1 MFEKSKTLSFLLFFL
16 FLSIVPAHACA
27 ALYDN
32 ISESEEEQEPDDSA
46 LLEAA
51 EEYLALDEIEETLSE
66 LLDTE
71 DFSFWETV
79 KELLSGNVPFH
90 WGRLSE
96 ILSGLLLGEWR
107 QQRQLAI
114 QILLAALVSAI
125 FSNFVRVFDSRQIS
139 DISFYLTYLVIS
151 ALLLDAFS
159 ELAEL
164 AADTCAA
171 LNTFIEILL
180 PSYVITIIL
189 SAGSVTAFGFYEVAV
204 LAVGL
209 IQVAVIRLVLPAIR
223 FYMVV
228 LLLNQLSSEEIFSR
242 LARLLET
249 VISWGTK
256 SLLGVVAGLQTV
268 QCLVTPAVD
277 SLKNSALSR
286 IVSVIPGVGSVLS
299 AAAET
304 VAGSAVVIKNAVG
317 VAGMLTLLMICLA
330 PLVKLTACVL
340 LFRLV
345 CAAIQPVCEKRMVD
359 GIESIS
365 EGTVLLLRVLLSVL
379 AMFAILL
386 AMITASVRGA

>member
-1 MFEKSKTLSFLLFFL
+1 MREKSLLLLFL
-16 FLSIVPAHACA
+16 FLLWSAPLHIA
-27 ALYDN
+27 ASSMEGTLLDTA
-32 ISESEEEQEPDDSA
+32 ESEEGA
-46 LLEAA
+46 LLEVA
-51 EEYLALDEIEETLSE
+51 EDYLALDEIEETLSE

-90 WGRLSE
+90 WDELVT
-96 ILSGLLLGEWR
+96 ILSGLLLAEWR
-107 QQRQLAI
+107 QQRQLAV
-114 QILLAALVSAI
+114 QVLLVALASAV

-139 DISFYLTYLVIS
+139 DISFYMTYLVIS
-151 ALLLDAFS
+151 VLLLDAFS
-159 ELAEL
+159 VMAKLV
-164 AADTCAA
+164 ADTCSA
-171 LNTFIEILL
+171 LNTFVEILL
-180 PSYVITIIL
+180 PSYVITIVL
-189 SAGSVTAFGFYEVAV
+189 SAGSVTALGFYEVAV

-209 IQVAVIRLVLPAIR
+209 IQAAVIRLALPAIR

-249 VISWGTK
+249 IISWGIK
-256 SLLGVVAGLQTV
+256 SLLGVVVGLQTV

-286 IVSVIPGVGSVLS
+286 IVSVIPGIGSVLDV
-299 AAAET
+299 AAET

-317 VAGMLTLLMICLA
+317 VAGIIALLMICLA
-330 PLVKLTACVL
+330 PLIKLAACVL
-340 LFRLV
+340 LFRV
-345 CAAIQPVCEKRMVD
+345 ICAAIQPVCEKRMVE

-365 EGTVLLLRVLLSVL
+365 AGTVLLLRVMISVL

>member
-1 MFEKSKTLSFLLFFL
+1 MCEKKSLSLLLLCVLFLLL
-16 FLSIVPAHACA
+16 FALTPLRA
-27 ALYDN
+27 AAS
-32 ISESEEEQEPDDSA
+32 SESEESD

-71 DFSFWETV
+71 EFSFWETV
-79 KELLSGNVPFH
+79 KALLSGTVPFH
-90 WGRLSE
+90 WDGLVS
-96 ILSGLLLGEWR
+96 IFSGLLLGEWR
-107 QQRQLAI
+107 QQKQLAA
-114 QILLAALVSAI
+114 QLLLVALVSAI

-139 DISFYLTYLVIS
+139 DISFYMTYLVIT

-159 ELAEL
+159 GLVQMV
-164 AADTCAA
+164 ADTCAT
-171 LNTFIEILL
+171 LNTFVEILL
-180 PSYVITIIL
+180 PSYVITIVL
-189 SAGSVTAFGFYEVAV
+189 SAGSVTAMGFYEVAV

-209 IQVAVIRLVLPAIR
+209 IQAAVIRLVLPAIR

-228 LLLNQLSSEEIFSR
+228 LLLNQLSSDAVFSR
-242 LARLLET
+242 LARFLET
-249 VISWGTK
+249 VISWGIK
-256 SLLGVVAGLQTV
+256 SLLGVVVGLQTV

-286 IVSVIPGVGSVLS
+286 MISVIPGIGSVLS

-317 VAGMLTLLMICLA
+317 VAGILALLMICLA
-330 PLVKLTACVL
+330 PLVKLAVCVL
-340 LFRLV
+340 LFRLI
-345 CAAIQPVCEKRMVD
+345 CAAIQPVCEKRMVE

-365 EGTVLLLRVLLSVL
+365 DGTLLLLRVLLSVL

-386 AMITASVRGA
+386 AMITAAVRGA

>member
-1 MFEKSKTLSFLLFFL
+1 MCENKMVSLFFIFL
-16 FLSIVPAHACA
+16 FLLCLAASIPVQA
-27 ALYDN
+27 AE
-32 ISESEEEQEPDDSA
+32 ESEKSA

-71 DFSFWETV
+71 EFSFWETV
-79 KELLSGNVPFH
+79 KELLSGTVPFH
-90 WGRLSE
+90 WDRLVS
-96 ILSGLLLGEWR
+96 ILSGLLLSEWR
-107 QQRQLAI
+107 EQRQLAV
-114 QILLAALVSAI
+114 QILLVALASAI

-139 DISFYLTYLVIS
+139 DISFFMTYLVIS

-159 ELAEL
+159 VLANL
-164 AADTCAA
+164 VAHTCAA
-171 LNTFIEILL
+171 LNTFVEILL
-180 PSYVITIIL
+180 PSYVITIVL
-189 SAGSVTAFGFYEVAV
+189 SAGSVTAIGFYEVAV

-209 IQVAVIRLVLPAIR
+209 IQVAVIRLILPAIQ

-249 VISWGTK
+249 VISWGLK
-256 SLLGVVAGLQTV
+256 SLLGVVVGLQTV

-277 SLKNSALSR
+277 ALKNSALSR
-286 IVSVIPGVGSVLS
+286 LVSVIPGIGSVLG
-299 AAAET
+299 AAVET

-317 VAGMLTLLMICLA
+317 VAGILALLMLCLA
-330 PLVKLTACVL
+330 PLVKLVACVL
-340 LFRLV
+340 LFRV
-345 CAAIQPVCEKRMVD
+345 ICAAIQPVCEKRMVE

-365 EGTVLLLRVLLSVL
+365 AGTMLLLRAMMTVL
-379 AMFAILL
+379 AVFAILL

>member
-1 MFEKSKTLSFLLFFL
+1 MCEKKSLSLLLLCVLFLLL
-16 FLSIVPAHACA
+16 FALTPLRA
-27 ALYDN
+27 AAS
-32 ISESEEEQEPDDSA
+32 SESEESD

-71 DFSFWETV
+71 EFSFWETV
-79 KELLSGNVPFH
+79 KALLSGTVPFH
-90 WGRLSE
+90 WDGLVS
-96 ILSGLLLGEWR
+96 IFSGLLLGEWR
-107 QQRQLAI
+107 QQKQLAA
-114 QILLAALVSAI
+114 QLLLVALVSAI

-139 DISFYLTYLVIS
+139 DISFYMTYLVIT

-159 ELAEL
+159 GLVQMV
-164 AADTCAA
+164 ADTCAA
-171 LNTFIEILL
+171 LNTFVEILL
-180 PSYVITIIL
+180 PSYVITIVL
-189 SAGSVTAFGFYEVAV
+189 SAGSVTAMGFYEVAV

-209 IQVAVIRLVLPAIR
+209 IQAAVIRLVLPAIR

-228 LLLNQLSSEEIFSR
+228 LLLNQLSSDAVFSR
-242 LARLLET
+242 LARFLET
-249 VISWGTK
+249 VISWGIK
-256 SLLGVVAGLQTV
+256 SLLGVVVGLQTV

-286 IVSVIPGVGSVLS
+286 MISVIPGIGSVLS

-317 VAGMLTLLMICLA
+317 VAGILALLMICLA
-330 PLVKLTACVL
+330 PLVKLAVCVL
-340 LFRLV
+340 LFRLI
-345 CAAIQPVCEKRMVD
+345 CAAIQPVCEKRMVE

-365 EGTVLLLRVLLSVL
+365 DGTLLLLRVLLSVL

-386 AMITASVRGA
+386 AMITAAVRGA

>member
-1 MFEKSKTLSFLLFFL
+1 MCGKKSLSLLLLCVLFLLL
-16 FLSIVPAHACA
+16 FAFTPLRPAAS
-27 ALYDN
+27 
-32 ISESEEEQEPDDSA
+32 SESEESD

-71 DFSFWETV
+71 KFSFWETV
-79 KELLSGNVPFH
+79 KALLSGTVPFH
-90 WGRLSE
+90 WDGLVS
-96 ILSGLLLGEWR
+96 IFSGLLLGEWR
-107 QQRQLAI
+107 QQKQLAA
-114 QILLAALVSAI
+114 QLLLVALVSAI

-139 DISFYLTYLVIS
+139 DISFYMTYLVIT

-159 ELAEL
+159 GLVQMV
-164 AADTCAA
+164 ADTCAA
-171 LNTFIEILL
+171 LNTFVEILL
-180 PSYVITIIL
+180 PSYVITIVL
-189 SAGSVTAFGFYEVAV
+189 SAGSVTAMGFYEVAV

-209 IQVAVIRLVLPAIR
+209 IQAAVIRLVLPAIR

-228 LLLNQLSSEEIFSR
+228 LLLNQLSSDAVFSR
-242 LARLLET
+242 LARFLET

-256 SLLGVVAGLQTV
+256 SLLGVVVGLQTV

-286 IVSVIPGVGSVLS
+286 MISVIPGIGSVLS

-317 VAGMLTLLMICLA
+317 VAGILALLMICLA
-330 PLVKLTACVL
+330 PLVKLAACVL
-340 LFRLV
+340 LFRLI
-345 CAAIQPVCEKRMVD
+345 CAAIQPVCEKRMVE

-365 EGTVLLLRVLLSVL
+365 DGTLLLLRVLLSVL

-386 AMITASVRGA
+386 AMITAAVRGA